1 MQYLFDFIASVLA
14 FFYQLVPNYAFAII
28 ALTLLVMIVTTPLTL
43 KSTRSMMMMQQ
54 LQPEMKKIQ
63 SQYKDDREKLNEE
76 LLKFYKENNI
86 NPLGGCL
93 PLLVQMPVFLVLYQ
107 VLRGLTRRV
116 SDLGFAVGWAGG
128 QASTGSANSDVPTSQ
143 YDLTLPFDPAFLN
156 SSTALYQSLS
166 STTTMQ
172 AFGIDLAESASQALQ
187 NSVVES
193 IPYFV
198 LIAVVAVTG
207 YVQQRQI
214 QGRNPNAEQNPQQ
227 QMLMKVMPIFLP
239 VISFG
244 LPGGLVLYFAVSNL
258 YRVGQQWFISRSIY
272 GISGKDGAP
281 KGGAGGSGGRGDKKP
296 VGKGGGPAA
305 KDGGAKAE
313 VTSGNGARRGKD
325 KAPADDKAP
334 AKRADKAPAKEKAG
348 VSGRS
353 GATGSKRTTGGGRVT
368 KPAAKPATT
377 PAKGDAGKDAT
388 DAAPPTLQ
396 PRARKQKKR

>member
-1 MQYLFDFIASVLA
+1 MQVLFDAIAEVLA
-14 FFYQLVPNYAFAII
+14 FFYQLVPNYTFAII

-116 SDLGFAVGWAGG
+116 SDLGFAVGWSGG
-128 QASTGSANSDVPTSQ
+128 QAATASGAGDVPTSQ
-143 YDLTLPFDPAFLN
+143 YDTTLVFDPAYLKA
-156 SSTALYQSLS
+156 TTELYQSLS
-166 STTTMQ
+166 TTTTMQ
-172 AFGIDLAESASQALQ
+172 ALGIDLAESASQAL
-187 NSVVES
+187 SISAVEA

-198 LIAVVAVTG
+198 LIAVVGVTG
-207 YVQQRQI
+207 YVQQKQI
-214 QGRNPNAEQNPQQ
+214 QGRNPNAEVNPQQ
-227 QMLMKVMPIFLP
+227 QMLMRVMPIFLP

-244 LPGGLVLYFAVSNL
+244 LPAGLVLYFAVSNL

-272 GISGKDGAP
+272 GIKRGETPAGGGAKDRPSSSTGP
-281 KGGAGGSGGRGDKKP
+281 KGGAKVAKGGDRAATSDQAGGNGAKAADRRRSTKVTDEVKAEAGAGSRTGSGG
-296 VGKGGGPAA
+296 
-305 KDGGAKAE
+305 
-313 VTSGNGARRGKD
+313 
-325 KAPADDKAP
+325 
-334 AKRADKAPAKEKAG
+334 
-348 VSGRS
+348 
-353 GATGSKRTTGGGRVT
+353 SKRGAGGRVT
-368 KPAAKPATT
+368 KPAKAAASKGGGAKGAGGSAKGTGDT
-377 PAKGDAGKDAT
+377 PAAS
-388 DAAPPTLQ
+388 PPTLQ

>member
-128 QASTGSANSDVPTSQ
+128 QASTGSATTDVPSSQ

-193 IPYFV
+193 IP
-198 LIAVVAVTG
+198 
-207 YVQQRQI
+207 
-214 QGRNPNAEQNPQQ
+214 P
-227 QMLMKVMPIFLP
+227 LMEMPTCP
-239 VISFG
+239 
-244 LPGGLVLYFAVSNL
+244 
-258 YRVGQQWFISRSIY
+258 
-272 GISGKDGAP
+272 
-281 KGGAGGSGGRGDKKP
+281 
-296 VGKGGGPAA
+296 
-305 KDGGAKAE
+305 
-313 VTSGNGARRGKD
+313 
-325 KAPADDKAP
+325 
-334 AKRADKAPAKEKAG
+334 
-348 VSGRS
+348 
-353 GATGSKRTTGGGRVT
+353 
-368 KPAAKPATT
+368 
-377 PAKGDAGKDAT
+377 AGKRS
-388 DAAPPTLQ
+388 PTACDISS
-396 PRARKQKKR
+396 RNRST